1 MQKTVSHSRTE
12 MSQLML
18 PQHANMAG
26 FVYGG
31 TILFTADSVAYVCA
45 ARHAGANC
53 VTASVDKVDFR
64 QPIRIGDLVTFLASV
79 NYTGRSSIEVGIKIF
94 AEDFKTGVKRHTNSC
109 YFTMVHLDDAG
120 HPKEV
125 PQIIPET
132 DDERRR
138 YADGK
143 KRREARAALHK
154 QIVEHPHGGTK
165 CT

>member
-1 MQKTVSHSRTE
+1 MQKTVSQSRTE

-31 TILFTADSVAYVCA
+31 TILFVADSVAYVCA

-64 QPIRIGDLVTFLASV
+64 EPIRIGDFVTFLASV
-79 NYTGRSSIEVGIKIF
+79 NYTGRASMEIGIKIY

-109 YFTMVHLDDAG
+109 YFTMVHLDDTG
-120 HPKEV
+120 RPKEV
-125 PQIIPET
+125 PCIVPET
-132 DDERRR
+132 EDERRR
-138 YADGK
+138 YAEAK

-154 QIVEHPHGGTK
+154 QSMQGEK
-165 CT
+165 S

>member
-31 TILFTADSVAYVCA
+31 TILFVADSVAYVCA

-64 QPIRIGDLVTFLASV
+64 EPIRIGEFVTFLASV
-79 NYTGRSSIEVGIKIF
+79 NYTGRASMEIGIKIY
-94 AEDFKTGVKRHTNSC
+94 AEDFKTSVKRHTNSC

-120 HPKEV
+120 RPKEV
-125 PQIIPET
+125 PRIVPET

-138 YADGK
+138 YADAK

-154 QIVEHPHGGTK
+154 QNTQGEK
-165 CT
+165 S